1 MATGRE
7 WGVIGGLKEGEMLQY
22 QFSVAAIVALEE
34 GNMTG
39 NRTLPVQA
47 VVEVDNSK
55 P

>member
-7 WGVIGGLKEGEMLQY
+7 WGVIGGLKEGEMY

-47 VVEVDNSK
+47 VVKVNNSK